1 MAHRAVPACREER
14 PAPPEDQCRV
24 GPANAEPSTALA
36 AGSTPGLGQ
45 RGRLGRGGAAVGANP
60 SGSGLTLAGGCGAL
74 SSAGPPVARHAWPQT
89 PSRQTPAGLARVGGS
104 LRYPLG
110 GRGGT
115 LVRRPART
123 SGGLLTHGPV
133 VHPAAEVRAHRGLE
147 TPRPWSARPSPAR
160 RPSCWP
166 CSHSSRSWQ
175 LSPGGQLSA
184 PMTAWSRHSEPTFAN
199 GRVLVRWH
207 FWRARYVVNST
218 PEVESMQFPP
228 EVFELLF
235 NGLPLAA

>member
-1 MAHRAVPACREER
+1 MRRSFIGRAPSR
-14 PAPPEDQCRV
+14 PARV
-24 GPANAEPSTALA
+24 APNPLKANASGACKSGRVAPIPPGRPWRYPGTAA
-36 AGSTPGLGQ
+36 SENKRGS
-45 RGRLGRGGAAVGANP
+45 
-60 SGSGLTLAGGCGAL
+60 S
-74 SSAGPPVARHAWPQT
+74 HAWPCGPPRCGG
-89 PSRQTPAGLARVGGS
+89 PSPSGPRDPP
-104 LRYPLG
+104 PL
-110 GRGGT
+110 
-115 LVRRPART
+115 VSQAIART
-123 SGGLLTHGPV
+123 TPVLLALFSLVTV
-133 VHPAAEVRAHRGLE
+133 LA
-147 TPRPWSARPSPAR
+147 
-160 RPSCWP
+160 
-166 CSHSSRSWQ
+166 WQ